1 MQADT
6 GRRRVRTGYIE
17 LGKGN
22 GKTALGAAMCLYAL
36 LEGEPGAEVYS
47 AATTRDQ
54 AKLAWRDATR
64 MVEGSPLADGVRVM
78 ANSIVEQ
85 HGHGF
90 FKPVSSEHKSLDGL
104 RVHVALIDELH
115 ECNQQVVERVRA
127 GTKGRRQPLLLEI
140 TNSGYDL
147 SSICYQHHDYSLR
160 VLGEAQANDT
170 WFAYVAALDPDDAPF
185 TDPACWVKAN
195 PNLGVSLPTSYL
207 EEQVAEARG
216 MPAKEA
222 STLRL
227 NFCQW
232 TRAKVSAIEPRAW
245 GALPELATVEGEL
258 SGAALYLGLDLGLSR
273 DFSSLAMLYV
283 LPGEPTRYAARVRS
297 WLPEAALSV
306 AHSRPYDAWQ
316 AKGLLALSD
325 GEVTDYHQIK
335 REILDLHQA
344 HPLGV
349 RELAFDRRFASHL
362 IQDIVAESGDILAV
376 DMPQGFQLNQAC
388 VRLGELLA
396 ERQLYVDG
404 DDDLLAWMAT
414 NLVWRQGRYGE
425 QRPDKEASTE
435 SIDGVVALLMA
446 LQRAI
451 VPDEASDQ
459 VYEDR
464 GVLTL

>member
-1 MQADT
+1 
-6 GRRRVRTGYIE
+6 
-17 LGKGN
+17 
-22 GKTALGAAMCLYAL
+22 
-36 LEGEPGAEVYS
+36 
-47 AATTRDQ
+47 
-54 AKLAWRDATR
+54 
-64 MVEGSPLADGVRVM
+64 
-78 ANSIVEQ
+78 
-85 HGHGF
+85 
-90 FKPVSSEHKSLDGL
+90 
-104 RVHVALIDELH
+104 
-115 ECNQQVVERVRA
+115 
-127 GTKGRRQPLLLEI
+127 
-140 TNSGYDL
+140 
-147 SSICYQHHDYSLR
+147 
-160 VLGEAQANDT
+160 
-170 WFAYVAALDPDDAPF
+170 
-185 TDPACWVKAN
+185 
-195 PNLGVSLPTSYL
+195 
-207 EEQVAEARG
+207 
-216 MPAKEA
+216 
-222 STLRL
+222 
-227 NFCQW
+227 
-232 TRAKVSAIEPRAW
+232 AIEPRAW

-425 QRPDKEASTE
+425 QRPD
-435 SIDGVVALLMA
+435 
-446 LQRAI
+446 
-451 VPDEASDQ
+451 
-459 VYEDR
+459 
-464 GVLTL
+464 